1 MYIRGLVIVAAL
13 AAFFGSFGSTS
24 STARADNADGS
35 VAASGVGPQLA
46 PGTIARFRVGY
57 MNSQTG
63 STPRSA
69 TVITVVNEATTPC
82 TISVDWRKGFSAT
95 GIGGVIC
102 TTTFVDLR
110 RGQSAEFCSRSVP
123 SAVSLCNSTCSP
135 ALTLDEGNA
144 VVGSTNTAAC
154 ARITV
159 SPRIYYFG
167 NTADT
172 SIQAITD
179 PAVTKFAVGSVGN

>member
-1 MYIRGLVIVAAL
+1 MYIKGLFIVVAV
-13 AAFFGSFGSTS
+13 AAFFGSFGGTPSAKAES
-24 STARADNADGS
+24 PDGS
-35 VAASGVGPQLA
+35 IEASGVGPQLA
-46 PGTIARFRVGY
+46 PGTVARFRVGY
-57 MNSQTG
+57 MNSQTSG
-63 STPRSA
+63 TPRSA
-69 TVITVVNEATTPC
+69 TVITVVNESTTPC

-102 TTTFVDLR
+102 TTTFVNLE
-110 RGQSAEFCSRSVP
+110 RGQSAEFCSRDVP
-123 SAVSLCNSTCSP
+123 SNVSVCNSTCAP
-135 ALTLDEGNA
+135 ALTLDEGNT

-167 NTADT
+167 NVADT

-179 PAVTKFAVGSVGN
+179 PAVAKFAVGNVGD